1 MIYID
6 IKNGVLPSNTNIQVE
21 YMYRYVNAG
30 KGHHQK
36 KIKQGDWWERN
47 ITNSRY
53 GAQTAVPRQPFVLAC
68 CMNAAI
74 DVDRVYRMISSGD
87 VHNLAGGLEHEFIF
101 SIQLGIM
108 IPTDSYFSEG

>member
-36 KIKQGDWWERN
+36 KIKQGD
-47 ITNSRY
+47 
-53 GAQTAVPRQPFVLAC
+53 
-68 CMNAAI
+68 
-74 DVDRVYRMISSGD
+74 
-87 VHNLAGGLEHEFIF
+87 
-101 SIQLGIM
+101 
-108 IPTDSYFSEG
+108 